1 VAVKGIAP
9 PDASI
14 GAEPEKLQGVA
25 SAVVE
30 ESGEDFVEELGI

>member
-14 GAEPEKLQGVA
+14 GAEPERLQGVA
-25 SAVVE
+25 SAVAE
-30 ESGEDFVEELGI
+30 DLCEDFLEELDI